1 MGSTQTVEQWS
12 KSLLLHSFL
21 RGHGSMQI
29 QSTRVFGKG
38 LTMFVNICCEKYCC
52 RTGYLGHNFE
62 QSDLCKNAVIVTS
75 ALLEY
80 GQKPFK
86 MNHCGVNEQ
95 DTAKVGEGLSMKGS
109 R

>member
-1 MGSTQTVEQWS
+1 MEQVFTLAQLSEGSWEYANPVYTC
-12 KSLLLHSFL
+12 
-21 RGHGSMQI
+21 
-29 QSTRVFGKG
+29 VFGKG